1 MSGVNYM
8 GGVNW
13 IIGDCMEF
21 LPRIPTGSVD
31 MIITDLPFNVTRND
45 WDSEI
50 PLPGLWQ
57 EYKRITKEN
66 AAIILFS
73 QGMFTDELMTSNR
86 EMWRYNLIWEKD
98 RPTGFL
104 NAAIMPLRSHEDI
117 CVFYRKP
124 PTYNPQFWEGKPMHG
139 MGTKFREGGSL
150 TSNYGKYDISK
161 NPTAERTGDTTKY
174 PRSVLHFA
182 KPHPAVHPTQKPLA
196 LIEYLI
202 RTYSNE
208 GDMVHDSCLGSGT
221 TLLACKNT
229 SRRCIGFEID
239 GVWASRYRD
248 MLSQSKISDFGAVL

>member
-1 MSGVNYM
+1 MTHLPDVPAGTADL
-8 GGVNW
+8 
-13 IIGDCMEF
+13 II
-21 LPRIPTGSVD
+21 S
-31 MIITDLPFNVTRND
+31 DLPYGATRND

-57 EYKRITKEN
+57 EYKRIMKEN
-66 AAIILFS
+66 AAVILFG
-73 QGMFTDELMTSNR
+73 QGMFTETLMASNR

-117 CVFYRKP
+117 CVFYDRP
-124 PTYNPQFWEGKPMHG
+124 PTYNPQFWEGEPMHG
-139 MGTKFREGGSL
+139 MGTKFRGGGSQ
-150 TSNYGKYDISK
+150 TSNYGKYDIPN
-161 NPTAERTGDTTKY
+161 NPTAARAGDIMKY
-174 PRSVLHFA
+174 PRSVLHFP

-221 TLLACKNT
+221 LIEACKNLN
-229 SRRCIGFEID
+229 RRCIGFEID
-239 GVWASRYRD
+239 VVWEPHYRAI
-248 MLSQSKISDFGAVL
+248 LSQRKIGDFGGL